1 MEAAP
6 AIRERT
12 TFDGRRAA
20 AAENKRLAEQ
30 RRLLA
35 EYSKRLDDVRWL
47 FSNSKS
53 AVSRFQRVG
62 ALLKDLQV
70 RAKSSRNC
78 VTVLRKRCLAQVVS
92 VTDFDVL
99 GNGMGVKSRTHNVSF
114 RHPTSPD
121 LTVSGV
127 ASDAHDRYL
136 RLTRLYTNQM
146 ALGTAPALAVDGAMF
161 VLHARQPHM
170 GYSSV
175 KVRL

>member
-1 MEAAP
+1 M
-6 AIRERT
+6 
-12 TFDGRRAA
+12 
-20 AAENKRLAEQ
+20 
-30 RRLLA
+30 
-35 EYSKRLDDVRWL
+35 
-47 FSNSKS
+47 
-53 AVSRFQRVG
+53 
-62 ALLKDLQV
+62 
-70 RAKSSRNC
+70 
-78 VTVLRKRCLAQVVS
+78 
-92 VTDFDVL
+92 TDFDLL

-127 ASDAHDRYL
+127 ASDAHDRFL

-175 KVRL
+175 KVCFARVPWIRLLVRCLAPYLMSRRVAVVAGGGHSTVVCALAAGLPHGHGGPSRFAGAVLRAGSFAGPRGLERGDGATRR